1 MFERWNLKSLSIYP
15 KLVISFLLVIVPI
28 YVVSLMMNQSG
39 KNIVENQL
47 SEALQVQV
55 HFYLS

>member
-1 MFERWNLKSLSIYP
+1 MFEHWNLKSLSIYP

-47 SEALQVQV
+47 SEALQAKV